1 MKRFAGKV
9 ALVTG
14 ATHGIGQA
22 AAVRLAADGAVVA
35 VNQRPNGD
43 PGETMRR
50 IEQAGG
56 SGFPLVADMR
66 DAPAVRA
73 MVAETVRRAGRLD
86 ILVSNA
92 AINPLIAWDEI
103 TDELWDDIHN
113 TNLRGTWVVC
123 QAAAKEMI
131 GEGHGGAIIAVSSI
145 SAWVGAS
152 MQVAYTPTKAAISNL
167 MKSLAIVLGPHGIRC
182 NAVLPGAILTN
193 MSKDMLQPGRPEL
206 AEIMKRVPL
215 GRVGQP
221 EDIGDVIAF
230 LASDDARYVNG
241 AELLVDGGWLVALE

>member
-1 MKRFAGKV
+1 MKRFDGKV
-9 ALVTG
+9 AIVTG

-22 AAVRLAADGAVVA
+22 AAVRLAAEGAVVA
-35 VNQRPNGD
+35 VNQRPAGD
-43 PGETMRR
+43 PAETMRR
-50 IEQAGG
+50 IAAAGG
-56 SGFPLVADMR
+56 QGFPIVADMR
-66 DAPAVRA
+66 DAAAVRA
-73 MVAETVRRAGRLD
+73 MVDETVRRAGRLD
-86 ILVSNA
+86 VLVSNA
-92 AINPLIAWDEI
+92 AINPLVPWDEI
-103 TDELWDDIHN
+103 TDELWDDIHD

-131 GEGHGGAIIAVSSI
+131 REGHGGAIVAVSSI

-167 MKSLAIVLGPHGIRC
+167 MKSMAIVLGPHGIRC

-193 MSKDMLQPGRPEL
+193 MSKEMLQPGRPEL

-230 LASDDARYVNG
+230 MASDDARYVNG

>member
-1 MKRFAGKV
+1 MGRFDGRV

-14 ATHGIGQA
+14 ATNGIGQA
-22 AAVRLAADGAVVA
+22 AAVRLAADGAIVA
-35 VNQRPNGD
+35 VNQRPTGD
-43 PGETMRR
+43 PAETLRR
-50 IEQAGG
+50 IAAVNGQ
-56 SGFPLVADMR
+56 GFPVVADMR
-66 DAPAVRA
+66 DAAAVRE
-73 MVAETVRRAGRLD
+73 MVATVARQAGRLD

-92 AINPLIAWDEI
+92 AVNPLTSWDEI
-103 TDELWDDIHN
+103 TDDIWDEVND
-113 TNLRGTWVVC
+113 TNVRGAWVVC

-131 GEGHGGAIIAVSSI
+131 REGHGGAIVAVSSI

-152 MQVAYTPTKAAISNL
+152 MQVAYTPSKAGVSSLI
-167 MKSLAIVLGPHGIRC
+167 KSLAIVLGPHGIRC

-193 MSKDMLQPGRPEL
+193 MSREMLSPGRPEL
-206 AEIMKRVPL
+206 EDLLKRVPL

-221 EDIGDVIAF
+221 EDIGDVVAF

>member
-1 MKRFAGKV
+1 VRRFDGKV

-14 ATHGIGQA
+14 ATNGIGQA
-22 AAVRLAADGAVVA
+22 AAVRLAADGAIVA
-35 VNQRPNGD
+35 VNQRPAGD
-43 PGETMRR
+43 PTETLRR
-50 IEQAGG
+50 IAAVDGQ
-56 SGFPLVADMR
+56 GFPVVADMR
-66 DAPAVRA
+66 DAAAIREMVSTVVRQ
-73 MVAETVRRAGRLD
+73 AGHLD

-92 AINPLIAWDEI
+92 AINPLIPWDQI
-103 TDELWDDIHN
+103 TDDVWDDIN
-113 TNLRGTWVVC
+113 DTNLRGSWIVC

-131 GEGHGGAIIAVSSI
+131 REGHGGAIVAVSSI

-152 MQVAYTPTKAAISNL
+152 MQVAYTPTKAGISSL
-167 MKSLAIVLGPHGIRC
+167 IKSLAIVLGPHGIRC

-193 MSKDMLQPGRPEL
+193 MSKDMLAPGRPEL
-206 AEIMKRVPL
+206 AELMKRVPL

-221 EDIGDVIAF
+221 EDIGDVVAF

>member
-22 AAVRLAADGAVVA
+22 AAVRLAAEGAVVA

-56 SGFPLVADMR
+56 SGFPVVADMR
-66 DAPAVRA
+66 DAAAVRA
-73 MVAETVRRAGRLD
+73 MVAETVRQAGRLD

-103 TDELWDDIHN
+103 TDEIWDDIHD

-123 QAAAKEMI
+123 QTAAKEMI
-131 GEGHGGAIIAVSSI
+131 SEGHGGAIVAVSSI

>member
-1 MKRFAGKV
+1 MGRFDGKV

-14 ATHGIGQA
+14 ATNGIGQA
-22 AAVRLAADGAVVA
+22 AAVRLAADGAIVG
-35 VNQRPNGD
+35 VNQRPTGD
-43 PGETMRR
+43 PTETLRR
-50 IEQAGG
+50 IAAAGG
-56 SGFPLVADMR
+56 HGFPVVADMR
-66 DAPAVRA
+66 DAAAIRA
-73 MVAETVRRAGRLD
+73 MVKEVVRQAGRLD

-92 AINPLIAWDEI
+92 AINPLVPWDQI
-103 TDELWDDIHN
+103 TDEIWDDIHN
-113 TNLRGTWVVC
+113 TNLRGTWIVC
-123 QAAAKEMI
+123 QTAAKEMI
-131 GEGHGGAIIAVSSI
+131 SEGHGGAIVAVSSI

-152 MQVAYTPTKAAISNL
+152 SQVAYTPSKAGISNL

-193 MSKDMLQPGRPEL
+193 MSKDILKPGAPEL

-221 EDIGDVIAF
+221 EDLGDVIAF